1 MFKLTLYSNRKLIL
15 WLAIGLIILFI
26 FTANTL
32 PQHSLFFSGAVFV
45 GGALISSAIF
55 RDLHDEGTAI
65 QYLTLPVSQLTKYL
79 VAWVLTGPLYLLFVL
94 IMYGI
99 GVLIHVIDHSYW
111 WASSMDFGLL
121 TTTYQYLSFNAFL
134 LLGSICFKKLPLI
147 KTLLVMLVVFLAFT
161 TTPLRHLNQSI
172 IWWVL
177 AVASLVG
184 GYFALTRTELK

>member
-1 MFKLTLYSNRKLIL
+1 MFKLTFYTHRKLIL

-32 PQHSLFFSGAVFV
+32 PQHSLFFSATVFI

-94 IMYGI
+94 AMYGV
-99 GVLIHVIDHSYW
+99 GVLIHIIDHSYW
-111 WASSMDFGLL
+111 GSSSLDLGLL
-121 TTTYQYLSFNAFL
+121 ITTDQYLSFNAFL

-147 KTLLVMLVVFLAFT
+147 KTLLVMLVVFLALT

-172 IWWVL
+172 IWWAL
-177 AVASLVG
+177 AVASLMG
-184 GYFALTRTELK
+184 GYLALTRTELK